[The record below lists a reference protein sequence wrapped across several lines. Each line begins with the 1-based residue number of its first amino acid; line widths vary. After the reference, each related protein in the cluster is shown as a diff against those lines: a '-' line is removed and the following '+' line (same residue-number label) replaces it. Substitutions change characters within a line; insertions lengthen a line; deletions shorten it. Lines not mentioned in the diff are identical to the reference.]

1 MTTTSEIDNIKR
13 DILELEAKYKKSV
26 DNLKRSEQLIKDSEN
41 TYNHYLF
48 YTVSIS
54 LATLYLSRFLYFR
67 YAKK

>member
-1 MTTTSEIDNIKR
+1 MTIPSDIDNIKEE
-13 DILELEAKYKKSV
+13 IIELEKKYKIGI

-54 LATLYLSRFLYFR
+54 LATVYLSGFLYLR
-67 YAKK
+67 YVKK

>member
-1 MTTTSEIDNIKR
+1 MTNPSDIDNIKQE
-13 DILELEAKYKKSV
+13 IIELEKKYKIGI

-54 LATLYLSRFLYFR
+54 LATIYLSGFLYLR
-67 YAKK
+67 YVKK

>member
-1 MTTTSEIDNIKR
+1 MTTPTDIDNIKEE
-13 DILELEAKYKKSV
+13 IIKLEKQYKNGI

-54 LATLYLSRFLYFR
+54 LATLYLSGFLYFR
-67 YAKK
+67 YVKK